1 MENALWKLLFYSV
14 PCPVIISNR
23 EFQTLQCVTKEECEN
38 LCSKLYSACSGRGGK
53 FQTHKMT
60 CTGRKKKPSQI
71 FKSGFEKHSRCML
84 HFTDRQIHNQCTM
97 SQYVTGKQ
105 FGTGKLRNALLQAH
119 QDQDRSTALFCKT
132 LWHFLVF
139 SHQLE
144 GADTKNEY

>member
-1 MENALWKLLFYSV
+1 MLCGNYYFIQCHALSL
-14 PCPVIISNR
+14 
-23 EFQTLQCVTKEECEN
+23 FQTENFKPCSVLQKKSVRTSAQNSTQPAQDVVANSKHTKWHAQE
-38 LCSKLYSACSGRGGK
+38 GK
-53 FQTHKMT
+53 KT
-60 CTGRKKKPSQI
+60 SQI